1 MVRYLSNQDISLIA
15 LLGGRVVFEI
25 TGIENIARI
34 AIGKCCTFRTK
45 LKGRGDSGGPE
56 AEGTAHIEATL
67 LP

>member
-34 AIGKCCTFRTK
+34 AIAKCCTFRTK
-45 LKGRGDSGGPE
+45 LKRSW
-56 AEGTAHIEATL
+56 
-67 LP
+67 